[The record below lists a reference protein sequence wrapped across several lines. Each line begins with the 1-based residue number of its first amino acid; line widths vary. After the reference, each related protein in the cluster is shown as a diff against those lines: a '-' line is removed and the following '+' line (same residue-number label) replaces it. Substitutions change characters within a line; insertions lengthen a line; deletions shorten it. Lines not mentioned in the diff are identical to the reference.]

1 MVLPLIFCISWII
14 YRKCCY
20 KKDDLGRDK
29 AFQQYNHDE
38 QSRSHPGE
46 ELDMDLLET
55 IEKLEKM
62 WWYIIKQD
70 KQDIVETS
78 SNKNSM
84 INYANIPS
92 ITAPKNL

>member
-1 MVLPLIFCISWII
+1 M
-14 YRKCCY
+14 
-20 KKDDLGRDK
+20 GRDK
-29 AFQQYNHDE
+29 AFQQYNPDE
-38 QSRSHPGE
+38 QRRSLPGK
-46 ELDMDLLET
+46 ELDMDLAET

-84 INYANIPS
+84 INYSNIPS
-92 ITAPKNL
+92 ITA